1 MKHVRN
7 YKSFVKDIHKQ
18 VPIIEKQIFSD
29 FSNSIWDMSLRSS
42 IFTNGEKEFIK
53 ENLISYKIV
62 IRCEH
67 NSLYIK
73 KTE

>member
-42 IFTNGEKEFIK
+42 IFTNGEKELVL
-53 ENLISYKIV
+53 ENKSWTITY
-62 IRCEH
+62 
-67 NSLYIK
+67 
-73 KTE
+73 

>member
-42 IFTNGEKEFIK
+42 IFTNSEKEFIK
-53 ENLISYKIV
+53 ENLISYKIDLLKS
-62 IRCEH
+62 
-67 NSLYIK
+67 NP
-73 KTE
+73 